1 LFENIFVG
9 ESGVFDYNAYFY
21 NITKINLAMSTFIG
35 NIEAKVD
42 VKGRVFIPASYR
54 KLLSFPERSVV
65 VMRKD
70 PDNNCLVIYPV
81 NVWEQKLN
89 ELKSTLD
96 EWNEQDQLILMQF
109 VSDAEW
115 LDVDAQGRVLIQKK
129 YLQQIGVESDVLFV
143 GSIDRFSVWSK
154 SVYETA
160 KLPSADFARLLRE
173 KMSRKSEPLN
183 E

>member
-1 LFENIFVG
+1 
-9 ESGVFDYNAYFY
+9 
-21 NITKINLAMSTFIG
+21 MSTFIG

-42 VKGRVFIPASYR
+42 IKGRIFIPSSYR
-54 KLLSFPERSVV
+54 KLLSFPEKSVV

-70 PDNNCLVIYPV
+70 PDNNCLVIYPEK
-81 NVWEQKLN
+81 VWEDKLN

-115 LDVDAQGRVLIQKK
+115 LDVDSQGRVLIQKK

-143 GSIDRFSVWSK
+143 GGVDRFTVWSK
-154 SVYETA
+154 SVYNAA
-160 KLPSADFARLLRE
+160 KLPATDFARLLRE
-173 KMSRKSEPLN
+173 KMSRKPE
-183 E
+183 